1 MGFWCRARESAH
13 PETRLTATNLKIW
26 SDRLLS
32 AAART
37 LPAGFAGGGDTALR
51 EFSDEQGDR
60 RASDEPLLAWVLGV
74 PPRLAVAPESAEV
87 RIWRS
92 LAAKTPWDDALLAPN
107 PAMPLLSLPP
117 QTTIEVWTEA
127 ELSALHALWHV
138 ARREGR
144 ADLERRCMAAA
155 GAYMEQIQPDNATN
169 HPWAIHVFLMHAQYT
184 GAPDGRMY
192 AETMLHNCQVGRGKP
207 DRLSAVILLDA
218 GRSLATASGE
228 A

>member
-1 MGFWCRARESAH
+1 MD
-13 PETRLTATNLKIW
+13 LKIW

-32 AAART
+32 AATRT
-37 LPAGFAGGGDTALR
+37 LPAGFSHGGDAALR

-60 RASDEPLLAWVLGV
+60 RVGDEPFLAWVLGV
-74 PPRLAVAPESAEV
+74 PPRPAVGPESPEV
-87 RIWRS
+87 RIWRA
-92 LAAKTPWDDALLAPN
+92 LAEKTPWDDDALAPN
-107 PAMPLLSLPP
+107 PAMPLLDLPP
-117 QTTIEVWTEA
+117 QTTLEVWTEA

-169 HPWAIHVFLMHAQYT
+169 HPWAIHVFLVHAQHT
-184 GAPDGRMY
+184 GAADGRMY

-218 GRSLATASGE
+218 GGTLATASDE